1 VDPTLLTTLGT
12 LATQQS
18 QGTQATMEA
27 LTQLLNYCATHP
39 DACIRYHAS
48 DMILWAHS
56 DVSYLSAPKGRS
68 RTASYYFLSSQP
80 PVAPTAADHAPPDN
94 GPLHVLC
101 QIMWQVVASAAEAK
115 LGALFLNAQMACPIC
130 TALDELGHPQLATP
144 LQTDNSTACGII
156 NDTVKQKRSKAID
169 MQFYWIRDRTCQG
182 QFYIF
187 WRPGNT
193 NRADYFS
200 KHHPAKHHQAM
211 RPSYLQQPNKHC
223 SYYAALTWPP
233 KIHPG
238 EGVLIPQ
245 PSRSYGHHKIWS
257 QT

>member
-1 VDPTLLTTLGT
+1 
-12 LATQQS
+12 
-18 QGTQATMEA
+18 MEA

-56 DVSYLSAPKGRS
+56 DASYLTAPKGRS
-68 RTASYYFLSSQP
+68 RAAGYYFLSSQP
-80 PVAPTAADHAPPDN
+80 PITLTADDPVPPDN
-94 GPLHVLC
+94 GLLHVLC
-101 QIMWQVVASAAEAK
+101 QIMRQVVASAAEAK
-115 LGALFLNAQMACPIC
+115 LGALFLNAQTACPIR
-130 TALDELGHPQLATP
+130 TALDELGHPQLATL
-144 LQTDNSTACGII
+144 LQMDNSTACGII
-156 NDTVKQKRSKAID
+156 NDTIKQKQSKAID
-169 MQFYWIRDRTCQG
+169 MRFYWIRDRTHQG

-211 RPSYLQQPNKHC
+211 QPSYLQQPTNQHN
-223 SYYAALTWPP
+223 YYAALMWQQ

-245 PSRSYGHHKIWS
+245 PSRSCGHHKVQS
-257 QT
+257 QM